1 MILCFLIMAIGSAS
15 VINAEFDYDVCD
27 FRMERHE
34 QVHHVEEYASSHVSS
49 QETNLFRNFSNL
61 VLGVNGCTMAENT
74 MLTQKVMMA
83 CMESAENGSKEI
95 EIA

>member
-1 MILCFLIMAIGSAS
+1 
-15 VINAEFDYDVCD
+15 
-27 FRMERHE
+27 MERHE
-34 QVHHVEEYASSHVSS
+34 QVYHVEEYGSSHVSS

-61 VLGVNGCTMAENT
+61 VLGGKPDAHWPKIT

>member
-1 MILCFLIMAIGSAS
+1 
-15 VINAEFDYDVCD
+15 
-27 FRMERHE
+27 
-34 QVHHVEEYASSHVSS
+34 VSS

-61 VLGVNGCTMAENT
+61 VLGGKPDAHWPKIT